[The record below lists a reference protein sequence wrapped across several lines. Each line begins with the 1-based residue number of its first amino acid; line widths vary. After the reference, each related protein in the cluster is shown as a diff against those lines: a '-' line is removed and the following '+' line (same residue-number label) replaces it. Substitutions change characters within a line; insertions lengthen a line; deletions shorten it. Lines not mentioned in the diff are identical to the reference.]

1 MSRLT
6 ANVPGSDRTVRG
18 MLLLMVCLAM
28 SLPSCQQTQPPEVT
42 STSEPEQQVHG
53 PEHSDHN
60 PRHGGIF
67 FMALD
72 MEHHLEGTLTV
83 PGTVRIYLYDA
94 RTQPLDNEGV
104 RQASGTVHMGEFP
117 DPPGIPLGVGD
128 DGLTLVAELESEV
141 EFPLTLTLL
150 LHFPGADPGGKPELF
165 SFVFDDYSEGPVMV
179 R

>member
-18 MLLLMVCLAM
+18 MLLLMACLAM

-42 STSEPEQQVHG
+42 STSEPETAG
-53 PEHSDHN
+53 AWSEHSDHN

-72 MEHHLEGTLTV
+72 MEHHLEGTLTA

-104 RQASGTVHMGEFP
+104 RTG
-117 DPPGIPLGVGD
+117 LGNGSR
-128 DGLTLVAELESEV
+128 G
-141 EFPLTLTLL
+141 
-150 LHFPGADPGGKPELF
+150 
-165 SFVFDDYSEGPVMV
+165 
-179 R
+179 

>member
-6 ANVPGSDRTVRG
+6 VSVPGSYRTIRDVF
-18 MLLLMVCLAM
+18 LLMACLGM
-28 SLPSCQQTQPPEVT
+28 SLSSCQQTQPPEVT

-72 MEHHLEGTLTV
+72 MEHHLEGTLTA

-128 DGLTLVAELESEV
+128 DGLILVAELESEV